1 MQLHEATAYVKQAVI
16 HKAFRCKLLTCCRWR
31 YREERQEESSARV
44 RGRARRRIRG
54 PVALRRSAAC
64 GAAAAPLT
72 SRNAATARVGRAMYA
87 IVTLICAVAQA
98 GWSAAADKC
107 TRPEREPGAAL
118 CRLRTLDSDGSG
130 LAALPSDTARL
141 YVECNHLLLFESS
154 LRSHY
159 FNQIDGLS
167 ELSITNC
174 KLLHLPENTFED
186 LRKLKRLKIRSK
198 NYEWSPTKNLE
209 ITQSSFN
216 GLQELQSLDLAQ
228 NNIKFVPSGVFC
240 TLENLNTLN
249 LTYNRIKTIA
259 QLGFGQTCGSSI
271 QNLDLSHNEIKSLPE
286 ESELVKLRSLQHLY
300 LQYNNITDIS
310 SEAFN
315 GLTSMRI
322 LNISHNR
329 LTTLP
334 EGLFANS
341 RELREIY
348 LNDNTLFELARGIF
362 HRLEQL
368 IVLDLSSNQLS
379 SSHIDDGT
387 FVGLIRLIVL
397 NLSNN
402 ALTRVDGKTFKDLF
416 FLQILNLKNNSIGYI
431 EENAFLPLYN
441 LHTLNLAE
449 NRLHS
454 IDENLFNGLFVLSKL
469 TLNNNLLVS
478 IDPKAF
484 KNCSDL
490 KELDLSSNQLL
501 DVPEALCELSFL
513 KTLDLGENQISDFKN
528 GSFKNLNQL
537 TGLRLIDNQI
547 GNLTAEMFW
556 DLPSLQVLNIAK
568 NKIQAIERGT
578 FARNTQLEAVRLD
591 GNFLS
596 DINGVFATL
605 ASLLWLN
612 LSENHL
618 VWFDYAFVPSNLKW
632 LDIHGNF
639 IEHLGNYYKL
649 QDEIHIKTLDVSHN
663 RIVEI
668 SPMAIPNSVELLFIN
683 NNFLNNIHVN
693 TFYDKKNLTRVDMYA
708 NEIVHLDLNSLRLS
722 PVPGNRS
729 LPEFYIGGNPF
740 QCDCTMEW
748 LPIVNNMTSMR
759 QYPRV
764 MDLENVLCKMTNT
777 RSGTHVSLTNLKTS
791 DFLCKYETHCFA
803 ICHCCDFDACD
814 CEMTCPQNCT
824 CYHDP
829 LWNTNVVDCSGQLSA
844 EIPQKIPMDA
854 TEVFL
859 DGNNIS
865 ELQNHVFIGRKNM
878 RSLYVNASNVEN
890 IQNRTFAGLTS
901 LQILH
906 LGQNKLK
913 ELKGYEFDQLVN
925 VKELYLQN
933 NLISHIVNISFVS
946 LKSLE
951 TLRLD
956 GNRLVD
962 FSVWTFNNN
971 HNLRALSLGN
981 NLWSCKCRYL
991 QELTAYLAENAQKI
1005 IDITDVSCWNGDAK
1019 PPQKKELNLNG
1030 TACSDYYAD
1039 NSLIGNM
1046 IVSNYVPMMVS
1057 TLTGFMLILLT
1068 LVLLFMF
1075 RDSLRIWLYTNC
1087 GIRIFSFPGSLE
1099 ESEKLYDAYVCY
1111 SPKDEEFVVQS
1122 LAAELE
1128 NGNPSYQ
1135 LCLHYRDIPHHGAQY
1150 MQCAPPVIEAAEAS
1164 KRVII
1169 VLTRN
1174 FMQTEWSRY
1183 EFRQG
1188 LHEALK
1194 GCIYKLVLVE
1204 ECTVAADAICDPDLR
1219 PYLKTGSRIRWGQKR
1234 FWERL
1239 RYCMP
1244 DSSHRGHKRVH
1255 NYRKNINTYT
1265 LDSSVPNGGNRTLSH
1280 PDKSTGSGG
1289 TAGASAP
1296 PEYSSEV
1303 RQSPVRQTQAPG
1315 VVYGPDGRP
1324 ISDHI
1329 YSSIDSDY
1337 SSLEQGMAPGRRR
1350 DPRQWPPPPQLLD
1363 TGNAVQAY
1371 LV

>member
-1 MQLHEATAYVKQAVI
+1 MFAITAVFYALLHVGWTVLPNGSDKCLRVTVRD
-16 HKAFRCKLLTCCRWR
+16 F
-31 YREERQEESSARV
+31 ESSV
-44 RGRARRRIRG
+44 
-54 PVALRRSAAC
+54 
-64 GAAAAPLT
+64 
-72 SRNAATARVGRAMYA
+72 
-87 IVTLICAVAQA
+87 IC
-98 GWSAAADKC
+98 KI
-107 TRPEREPGAAL
+107 
-118 CRLRTLDSDGSG
+118 RTLDGDGS
-130 LAALPSDTARL
+130 SISSVHSETSRL
-141 YVECNHLLLFESS
+141 SIECNHLLLFESS
-154 LRSHY
+154 LRAHY
-159 FNQIDGLS
+159 FSPVVSLTD
-167 ELSITNC
+167 LSINNC
-174 KLLHLPENTFED
+174 KLLNIPDNTFQN
-186 LRKLKRLKIRSK
+186 LNKLKRLKLRSK
-198 NYEWSPTKNLE
+198 NSEWSPTKNLDL
-209 ITQSSFN
+209 TLKSFN
-216 GLQELQSLDLAQ
+216 GLLELQSLDLAQ

-240 TLENLNTLN
+240 SLENLNTLN
-249 LTYNRIKTIA
+249 LTHNRIRTVGQI
-259 QLGFGQTCGSSI
+259 GFGPGCGSSLHT
-271 QNLDLSHNEIKSLPE
+271 LDLSHNEIKTLAE
-286 ESELVKLRSLQHLY
+286 DSELLKLRSLQHLY
-300 LQYNNITDIS
+300 LQHNNITDIS

-315 GLTSMRI
+315 GLVSLRV

-329 LTTLP
+329 LHTLP
-334 EGLFANS
+334 EGLFSYS
-341 RELREIY
+341 RELREVY
-348 LNDNTLFELARGIF
+348 LNDNSLFELARGIF

-368 IVLDLSSNQLS
+368 IVLDLSSNQLTS
-379 SSHIDDGT
+379 NHVDHGT
-387 FVGLIRLIVL
+387 FLGLVRLIVL

-402 ALTRVDGKTFKDLF
+402 ALTRIDGKTFKDLF
-416 FLQILNLKNNSIGYI
+416 VLQILNLKNNSIGYI

-449 NRLHS
+449 NRLHT
-454 IDENLFNGLFVLSKL
+454 IDENLFNGLYVLSKL
-469 TLNNNLLVS
+469 TLNNNLLVN
-478 IDPKAF
+478 IDRKAF

-501 DVPEALCELSFL
+501 EVPDALWELPLL
-513 KTLDLGENQISDFKN
+513 KTLDLGENQISDFRN

-547 GNLTAEMFW
+547 GNLSVGMFW
-556 DLPSLQVLNIAK
+556 DLPNLQVLNIAK
-568 NKIQAIERGT
+568 NKIQSIERGT
-578 FARNTQLEAVRLD
+578 FTRNTQLEAIRLD

-596 DINGVFATL
+596 DINGVFSTL

-632 LDIHGNF
+632 LDVHGNF

-649 QDEIHIKTLDVSHN
+649 QDEIRIKTLDVSHN
-663 RIVEI
+663 RIAEI
-668 SPMAIPNSVELLFIN
+668 SSMAIPNSVELLFIN

-693 TFYDKKNLTRVDMYA
+693 TFFDKKNLTRVDMYA
-708 NEIVHLDLNSLRLS
+708 NELVHMELNSLRLAT
-722 PVPGNRS
+722 VPSNKT

-748 LPIVNNMTSMR
+748 LPIINNMTAMR

-777 RSGTHVSLTNLKTS
+777 RSGTHVPLTNLKTS
-791 DFLCKYETHCFA
+791 DFLCEYETHCFA
-803 ICHCCDFDACD
+803 ICHCCDYDACD

-829 LWNTNVVDCSGQLSA
+829 LWNTNVVDCSGQSSV
-844 EIPQKIPMDA
+844 EIPHKIPMDA

-859 DGNNIS
+859 DGNNIR
-865 ELQNHVFIGRKNM
+865 ELQDHVFIGRQKM
-878 RSLYVNASNVEN
+878 RSLYVNNSNVDS
-890 IQNRTFAGLTS
+890 IQNKTFAGLNS

-906 LGQNKLK
+906 LGNNKLK
-913 ELKGYEFDQLVN
+913 ELKGFEFHQLTSL
-925 VKELYLQN
+925 KELFLQN
-933 NLISHIVNISFVS
+933 NLISHIANISFLS

-951 TLRLD
+951 ILRLD

-962 FSVWTFNNN
+962 FGIWSFNNN
-971 HNLRALSLGN
+971 PHLKSVSLGN

-991 QELTAYLAENAQKI
+991 QELTSYLAENAQKI
-1005 IDITDVSCWNGDAK
+1005 IDITDVWCWNGDAK

-1039 NSLIGNM
+1039 NSVIGNM
-1046 IVSNYVPMMVS
+1046 LVSNYVPMMVS
-1057 TLTGFMLILLT
+1057 TLTGLMLILLV
-1068 LVLLFMF
+1068 LVLLFLF
-1075 RDSLRIWLYTNC
+1075 RDSLRVWLYTNC
-1087 GIRIFSFPGSLE
+1087 GVRVFSFSGAFE

-1111 SPKDEEFVVQS
+1111 SPKDEDFVIQS
-1122 LAAELE
+1122 LATELE
-1128 NGNPSYQ
+1128 NGNPSYH

-1150 MQCAPPVIEAAEAS
+1150 MQCAPPVVEAAEAS
-1164 KRVII
+1164 KRII
-1169 VLTRN
+1169 LVLTRN

-1194 GCIYKLVLVE
+1194 GCVYKLVLIE
-1204 ECTVAADAICDPDLR
+1204 EFSVVRDALCDPDLR
-1219 PYLKTGSRIRWGQKR
+1219 PYLKTSSRLRWGEKR

-1239 RYCMP
+1239 RYMMP
-1244 DSSHRGHKRVH
+1244 ETSHSSHKTRSH

-1265 LDSSVPNGGNRTLSH
+1265 LDSSVPNGGNRTLNY
-1280 PDKSTGSGG
+1280 PDKSPVLDS
-1289 TAGASAP
+1289 TAQSASAP
-1296 PEYSSEV
+1296 PDYNTEV
-1303 RQSPVRQTQAPG
+1303 RQSPSAIRQTQG
-1315 VVYGPDGRP
+1315 VAYGPDGRP

-1350 DPRQWPPPPQLLD
+1350 ELRQWPPPPPLVD